1 MLLRL
6 FKGFMPTNLVAILL
20 FAVFFWARVFF
31 DTTNPGIYIDQNP
44 MLLYKLVMDFFI
56 SIDIQLLNKLVAF
69 LLVLLQAFI
78 VVAINNHFNLLGYR
92 SYMPAFFFVLITA
105 NFTNYMQLQPIL
117 FANTLFLFAWI
128 RMKKA
133 KGKQNALANYFDA
146 SLLIGL
152 ASLFYFNFIY
162 LVIILLINILISRPG
177 NLKEIG
183 MAGFGVV
190 LIWYLFFM
198 SYYIADSSVYDI
210 NALLSFEPGI
220 SDFMNL
226 SLSTKIADAFF
237 LLLVLISSLA
247 LFKYYNSLNINIR
260 INLKLF
266 FYLFVVGILLIYLTN
281 SSYELVY
288 LIAIPVSLFLSL
300 FFMNVRSKLFADLLL
315 FLALLLSIINL
326 YFSDFI

>member
-31 DTTNPGIYIDQNP
+31 DTTNQGIYIDQNP

-78 VVAINNHFNLLGYR
+78 IVAINNHFNLLGYR

-266 FYLFVVGILLIYLTN
+266 FYLFVLGILLIYLTN

-288 LIAIPVSLFLSL
+288 LISIPVSLFLSL